1 MSLRETFSKKAHT
14 FGGWCGIPSPMAAE
28 LVGRSGFDW
37 VCIDCQHGLVGYD
50 AMVPMLQALSI
61 TRTPAWVRVPWNG
74 PDHIMKALDAGAEGV
89 IVPMVGT
96 AAEAAQAVDS
106 VKYPP
111 AGHRS
116 WGPVRA
122 AFDVPDYSAETANRR
137 TMVAVMIETPDG
149 VENLDEILDVPG
161 VDAVYVGPAD
171 LGLSHGHKPG
181 LDMASGSE
189 HEQLIL
195 RVLDGCRRHEV
206 IPGIHT
212 SGVENAK
219 RWMQAGFQMLTIA
232 SDGAFLRGGATAAVR
247 ELNGLTEAGEK
258 SASPYS

>member
-1 MSLRETFSKKAHT
+1 MSLRETFSRQAHT
-14 FGGWCGIPSPMAAE
+14 FGGWCGIPSPVSAE
-28 LVGRSGFDW
+28 LIGRSGFDW

-61 TRTPAWVRVPWNG
+61 TRTPAWVRVPWNQ

-89 IVPMVGT
+89 IVPMVGI
-96 AAEAAQAVDS
+96 AAEAAAAVDS

-111 AGHRS
+111 FGHRS

-122 AFDVPDYSAETANRR
+122 AFDVPDYTAETANRR

-149 VENLDEILDVPG
+149 VENLDQILEVPG

-171 LGLSHGHKPG
+171 LGLSHGHTPG
-181 LDMASGSE
+181 LDMPAGSA
-189 HEQLIL
+189 HEELIL

-206 IPGIHT
+206 IAGIHT
-212 SGVENAK
+212 SGVENAR

-232 SDGAFLRGGATAAVR
+232 SDAAFLRGGAQAAVR
-247 ELNGLTEAGEK
+247 DLRGAGEPGEK
-258 SASPYS
+258 STSPYS